1 VNIPAELGYTAEHEW
16 VRVEGNVAIIG
27 ITDFAQGELGDVIF
41 VNIDNGVGDEVVKGE
56 AFGSIEAVK
65 DISDIYSPVSGK
77 VIEVNPMLEDGISEA
92 EYKRGRRHC
101 VNESPYDNGWII
113 KVELSDESE
122 IDDLLDA
129 AGYENLIS

>member
-1 VNIPAELGYTAEHEW
+1 MNIPAELHYTAAHEW
-16 VRVEGNVAIIG
+16 VRVEGNVATIG

-41 VNIDNGVGDEVVKGE
+41 VNIDSGVGDEVVRGE

-65 DISDIYSPVSGK
+65 DISDMYAPVSGK
-77 VIEVNPMLEDGISEA
+77 VIEVNPKLEEEISED

-101 VNESPYDNGWII
+101 VNESAYEDGWMI

-122 IDDLLDA
+122 VNDMLDA
-129 AGYENLIS
+129 AGYEKEIS